1 MKSKVLLAVVL
12 CLFGFAAVAQQKKPR
27 AAKPK
32 KTSPAT
38 IAVVSEINTA
48 GLKGLLSET
57 KQRPLLVN
65 FWATWCDPCRDEF
78 PDLVKIDAEYRP
90 SRIDFVTVSL
100 DEVDVIKTDVPQFLD
115 RMKATMP
122 SYLLNVADP
131 EPAINAVD
139 PQWQGDL
146 PATFLYNVQGELVF
160 KHFGRVDTGELRA
173 AIEKLVSSKP

>member
-12 CLFGFAAVAQQKKPR
+12 SLFGFAAVAQQRKPR
-27 AAKPK
+27 AAQPR
-32 KTSPAT
+32 KTAPAT
-38 IAVVSEINTA
+38 VAVVSEINTA
-48 GLKGLLSET
+48 GLKGLITET

-78 PDLVKIDAEYRP
+78 PDLVRIDAEYRP
-90 SRIDFVTVSL
+90 NRMDFVTVSL
-100 DEVDVIKTDVPQFLD
+100 DEVDKIKTDVPQFLD

-122 SYLLNVADP
+122 SYLLNVVDP

-146 PATFLYNVQGELVF
+146 PATFLFNVKGELVY
-160 KHFGRVDTGELRA
+160 KHFGRVDTTQLRA
-173 AIEKLVSSKP
+173 AIEKLVSDKP